1 MSTVHVPLHGSVE
14 VIDNLLSDEEL
25 KSLENYL
32 LHPDF
37 PWYFNHGVLTPEY
50 SKDNHLDFQFVHTF
64 YDKYA
69 PSSAHIGAL
78 DSLLTAIKPN
88 ALIRIKANL
97 NPIAPEQVEH
107 GYHVDFDFT
116 CKTAV
121 FYVNTNNG
129 YTKFKTGEVINSVAN
144 RLLVFDSFMPHT
156 GSTTTDSFGRVLI
169 NLNYFK

>member
-1 MSTVHVPLHGSVE
+1 MSTIEVPVQGSLE
-14 VIDNLLSDEEL
+14 VIDNFLGKEDLNI
-25 KSLENYL
+25 LENYL
-32 LHPDF
+32 LNPDF

-50 SKDNHLDFQFVHTF
+50 SKDNPMDFQFVHTF

-69 PSSAHIGAL
+69 PSSAHIEVL
-78 DSLLTAIKPN
+78 SSLLTAIKPS

-97 NPIAPEQVEH
+97 NPIAPKQVEH

-129 YTKFKTGEVINSVAN
+129 YTKFKTGEIVNSVAN
-144 RLLVFDSFMPHT
+144 RLVVFDSNMMHT
-156 GSTTTDSFGRVLI
+156 GSTTTDSFARVLI